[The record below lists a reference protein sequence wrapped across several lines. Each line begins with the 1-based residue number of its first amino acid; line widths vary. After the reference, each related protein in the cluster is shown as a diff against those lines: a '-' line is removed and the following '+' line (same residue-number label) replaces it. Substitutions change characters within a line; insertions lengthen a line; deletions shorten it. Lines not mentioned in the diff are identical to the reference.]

1 MPVFDSLLDLLLPT
15 NCAECLTPPSVYCHV
30 CLSRHKPRSVVR
42 SNAHDAQN
50 SLSGIALSILDENVS
65 KAMSAFKEQNQ
76 FAVARALV
84 DALLPAESS
93 WPIDVVVAAPSAK
106 GNFAKRGFVP
116 ADLVA
121 QRVAGRWHLVH
132 MKSAIWFVRSVA
144 DQAALSIAD
153 RQTNLAGSMAA
164 SLRLAGKRVL
174 LVDDIVTTGATL
186 LEASRAVSAAG
197 GSVAGFVTLA
207 ETLRR
212 LEPSPHPAHSQ
223 VEP

>member
-1 MPVFDSLLDLLLPT
+1 
-15 NCAECLTPPSVYCHV
+15 
-30 CLSRHKPRSVVR
+30 
-42 SNAHDAQN
+42 
-50 SLSGIALSILDENVS
+50 
-65 KAMSAFKEQNQ
+65 
-76 FAVARALV
+76 LV
-84 DALLPAESS
+84 DALLPAEYS

-121 QRVAGRWHLVH
+121 QRVARRWHLVH
-132 MKSAIWFVRSVA
+132 MKLAIWFVRPVA

-153 RQTNLAGSMAA
+153 RQTNLTGSMAA
-164 SLRLAGKRVL
+164 SLRLEGKRVL

-186 LEASRAVSAAG
+186 FEASRAVSAAG

>member
-15 NCAECLTPPSVYCHV
+15 NCAECSTPPSVYCHV